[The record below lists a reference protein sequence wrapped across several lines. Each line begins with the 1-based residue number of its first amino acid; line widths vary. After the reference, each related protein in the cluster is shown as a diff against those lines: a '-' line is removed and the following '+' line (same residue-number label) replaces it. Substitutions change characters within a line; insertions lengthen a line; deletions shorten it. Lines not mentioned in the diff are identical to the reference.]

1 MSMSGRKPIPASLI
15 DPLEHKKSKDEIET
29 RQKIENAL
37 KTSSKLTCPKY
48 LSITAKKEWRRVI
61 KLYRGLDV
69 DILCDLDISALVIY
83 CEAWAI
89 YKQAQSIWA
98 KYIEKVQINPESKSR
113 MPEKYFIIMKEQS
126 KIINSVSEQ
135 LCLTPVGRARMGMMA
150 RKDAYES
157 DVEALFNE
165 DD

>member
-1 MSMSGRKPIPASLI
+1 
-15 DPLEHKKSKDEIET
+15 
-29 RQKIENAL
+29 
-37 KTSSKLTCPKY
+37 
-48 LSITAKKEWRRVI
+48 
-61 KLYRGLDV
+61 
-69 DILCDLDISALVIY
+69 
-83 CEAWAI
+83 
-89 YKQAQSIWA
+89 
-98 KYIEKVQINPESKSR
+98 